1 MKLKNYIY
9 FVPVIISLLGILAII
24 LAVKNKDRKRNKYII
39 IGSIINILYLFI
51 IGSNFIGYYFSIITD
66 LGFLLVE
73 IISFIGGILYLIAI
87 IICIVKKKKVEDIN
101 KNKSILILFLIFIF
115 LPIILFI
122 MCLTREIYLIRNSS
136 IIVFYNPGSLDSLGE
151 TDFAYAISDKYFEEI
166 STEMDLIEY
175 AKIPVVPKNIIETN
189 ESALAK
195 NGITIKK
202 KTSCE
207 RYYENGEI
215 QGCIGPTNYIYV
227 YKNSKL
233 MSKKKIP
240 SKYSVDSFPANVYY
254 NEENKK

>member
-87 IICIVKKKKVEDIN
+87 IICIAKKKKVEDIN
-101 KNKSILILFLIFIF
+101 KNKNILILFLIIIF

-122 MCLTREIYLIRNSS
+122 MCLTREIYLIKNSS
-136 IIVFYNPGSLDSLGE
+136 IIVFYNASSLGE

-175 AKIPVVPKNIIETN
+175 AKIPVVPKNIIEIN
-189 ESALAK
+189 ESTLTK

-207 RYYENGEI
+207 RYVENSKI
-215 QGCIGPTNYIYV
+215 HGCFGSTDYIYV

-233 MSKKKIP
+233 MNKKKIP
-240 SKYSVDSFPANVYY
+240 SKYSVASFPANVYY

>member
-87 IICIVKKKKVEDIN
+87 IICIAKKKKVEDIN
-101 KNKSILILFLIFIF
+101 KNKNILILFLIIIF

-122 MCLTREIYLIRNSS
+122 MCLTREIYLIKNSS
-136 IIVFYNPGSLDSLGE
+136 IIVFYNASSLGE

-189 ESALAK
+189 ESTLTK

-207 RYYENGEI
+207 RYVENSKI
-215 QGCIGPTNYIYV
+215 HGCFGSTDYIYV

-233 MSKKKIP
+233 MNKKKIP
-240 SKYSVDSFPANVYY
+240 SKYSVASFPANIYY

>member
-51 IGSNFIGYYFSIITD
+51 IGSNFIGYCFSIITD

-87 IICIVKKKKVEDIN
+87 IICIAKKKKVEDIN
-101 KNKSILILFLIFIF
+101 KNKNILILFLIIIF

-122 MCLTREIYLIRNSS
+122 MCLTREIYLIKNSS
-136 IIVFYNPGSLDSLGE
+136 IIVFYNASSLGE

-189 ESALAK
+189 ESTLTK

-207 RYYENGEI
+207 RYVENSKI
-215 QGCIGPTNYIYV
+215 HGCFGSTDYIYV

-233 MSKKKIP
+233 MNKKKIP
-240 SKYSVDSFPANVYY
+240 SKYSVASFPANVYY

>member
-1 MKLKNYIY
+1 
-9 FVPVIISLLGILAII
+9 
-24 LAVKNKDRKRNKYII
+24 
-39 IGSIINILYLFI
+39 
-51 IGSNFIGYYFSIITD
+51 
-66 LGFLLVE
+66 
-73 IISFIGGILYLIAI
+73 
-87 IICIVKKKKVEDIN
+87 
-101 KNKSILILFLIFIF
+101 
-115 LPIILFI
+115 

-202 KTSCE
+202 KTNCE

-233 MSKKKIP
+233 MNKKKIP

>member
-87 IICIVKKKKVEDIN
+87 IICIAKKKKVEDIN
-101 KNKSILILFLIFIF
+101 KNKNILILFLIIIF

-122 MCLTREIYLIRNSS
+122 MCLTREIYLIKNSS
-136 IIVFYNPGSLDSLGE
+136 IIVFYNASSLGE

-189 ESALAK
+189 ESTLTK

-207 RYYENGEI
+207 RYVENSKI
-215 QGCIGPTNYIYV
+215 HGCFGSTDYIYV

-233 MSKKKIP
+233 MNKKKIP
-240 SKYSVDSFPANVYY
+240 SKYSVASFPANVYY

>member
-87 IICIVKKKKVEDIN
+87 IICIAKKKKVEDIN
-101 KNKSILILFLIFIF
+101 KNKNILILFLIIIF
-115 LPIILFI
+115 LTIILFI
-122 MCLTREIYLIRNSS
+122 MCLTREIYLIKNSS
-136 IIVFYNPGSLDSLGE
+136 IIVFYNASSLGE

-189 ESALAK
+189 ESTLTK

-207 RYYENGEI
+207 RYVENSKI
-215 QGCIGPTNYIYV
+215 HGCFGSTDYIYV

-233 MSKKKIP
+233 MNKKKIP
-240 SKYSVDSFPANVYY
+240 SKYSVASFPANVYY

>member
-51 IGSNFIGYYFSIITD
+51 IGSNFIGYCFSIITD

-87 IICIVKKKKVEDIN
+87 IICIAKKKKVKDIN
-101 KNKSILILFLIFIF
+101 KNKNILILFLIIIF

-122 MCLTREIYLIRNSS
+122 MCLTREIYLIKNSS
-136 IIVFYNPGSLDSLGE
+136 IIVFYNASSLGE

-189 ESALAK
+189 ESTLTK

-207 RYYENGEI
+207 RYVENSKI
-215 QGCIGPTNYIYV
+215 HGCFGSTDYIYV

-233 MSKKKIP
+233 MNKKKIP
-240 SKYSVDSFPANVYY
+240 SKYSVASFPANVYY

>member
-9 FVPVIISLLGILAII
+9 FEPVIISLLGILAII

-87 IICIVKKKKVEDIN
+87 IICIAKKKKVEDIN
-101 KNKSILILFLIFIF
+101 KNKNILILFLIIIF

-122 MCLTREIYLIRNSS
+122 MCLTREIYLIKNSS
-136 IIVFYNPGSLDSLGE
+136 IIVFYNASSLGE

-189 ESALAK
+189 ESTLTK

-207 RYYENGEI
+207 RYVENSKI
-215 QGCIGPTNYIYV
+215 HGCFGSTDYIYV

-233 MSKKKIP
+233 MNKKKIP
-240 SKYSVDSFPANVYY
+240 SKYSVASFPANVYY

>member
-1 MKLKNYIY
+1 MNLKNYIY

-39 IGSIINILYLFI
+39 IGSIINILYLFT

-66 LGFLLVE
+66 FGFLLVE

-101 KNKSILILFLIFIF
+101 KNKNILILFIIIIIF

-122 MCLTREIYLIRNSS
+122 MCLTREIYLIKNSS
-136 IIVFYNPGSLDSLGE
+136 IIVFYNARSLGE

-189 ESALAK
+189 ESTLAK

-207 RYYENGEI
+207 RYVENSKI
-215 QGCIGPTNYIYV
+215 HGCFGSTDYIYV

-233 MSKKKIP
+233 MNKKKIP

-254 NEENKK
+254 NKEKY

>member
-24 LAVKNKDRKRNKYII
+24 LAVKNKDRKCNKYII

-87 IICIVKKKKVEDIN
+87 IICIVKKKKVGDIN
-101 KNKSILILFLIFIF
+101 KNKSILILFLIIIF

-122 MCLTREIYLIRNSS
+122 MCLTREIYLIKNSS

-151 TDFAYAISDKYFEEI
+151 TDFAYAISDKYFLKDIYESELYKKQRI
-166 STEMDLIEY
+166 D
-175 AKIPVVPKNIIETN
+175 KIKEKIKLDKV
-189 ESALAK
+189 
-195 NGITIKK
+195 TIKK
-202 KTSCE
+202 LILN
-207 RYYENGEI
+207 NGE
-215 QGCIGPTNYIYV
+215 
-227 YKNSKL
+227 L
-233 MSKKKIP
+233 
-240 SKYSVDSFPANVYY
+240 
-254 NEENKK
+254 

>member
-1 MKLKNYIY
+1 MNLKNYIY

-66 LGFLLVE
+66 FGFLLVE

-87 IICIVKKKKVEDIN
+87 IICIVKKKKVENIN
-101 KNKSILILFLIFIF
+101 KNKNILILFIIIIF

-122 MCLTREIYLIRNSS
+122 MCLTREIYLIKNSS
-136 IIVFYNPGSLDSLGE
+136 IILFYNPGGLDG

-189 ESALAK
+189 ESTLAK

-207 RYYENGEI
+207 RYDENSKI
-215 QGCIGPTNYIYV
+215 HGCFGSTDYIYV

-233 MSKKKIP
+233 MNKKKIP

-254 NEENKK
+254 NKEKY

>member
-87 IICIVKKKKVEDIN
+87 IICIAKKKKVKDIN
-101 KNKSILILFLIFIF
+101 KNKNILILFLIIIF

-122 MCLTREIYLIRNSS
+122 MCLTREIYLIKNSS
-136 IIVFYNPGSLDSLGE
+136 IIVFYNASSLGE

-189 ESALAK
+189 ESTLTK

-207 RYYENGEI
+207 RYVENSKI
-215 QGCIGPTNYIYV
+215 HGCFGSTDYIYV

-233 MSKKKIP
+233 MNKKKIP
-240 SKYSVDSFPANVYY
+240 SKYSVASFPANVYY

>member
-87 IICIVKKKKVEDIN
+87 IICIAKKKKVEDIN
-101 KNKSILILFLIFIF
+101 KNKNILILFLI
-115 LPIILFI
+115 II
-122 MCLTREIYLIRNSS
+122 TREIYLIKNSS
-136 IIVFYNPGSLDSLGE
+136 IIVFYNASSLGE

-189 ESALAK
+189 ESTLTK

-207 RYYENGEI
+207 RYVENSKI
-215 QGCIGPTNYIYV
+215 HGCFGSTDYIYV

-233 MSKKKIP
+233 MNKKKIP
-240 SKYSVDSFPANVYY
+240 SKYSVASFPANVYY

>member
-87 IICIVKKKKVEDIN
+87 IICIAKKNKVEDIN
-101 KNKSILILFLIFIF
+101 KNKNILILFLIIIF

-122 MCLTREIYLIRNSS
+122 MCLTREIYLIKNSS
-136 IIVFYNPGSLDSLGE
+136 IIVFYNASSLGE

-189 ESALAK
+189 ESTLTK

-207 RYYENGEI
+207 RYVENSKI
-215 QGCIGPTNYIYV
+215 HGCFGSTDYIYV

-233 MSKKKIP
+233 MNKKKIP
-240 SKYSVDSFPANVYY
+240 SKYSVTSFPANVYY

>member
-1 MKLKNYIY
+1 
-9 FVPVIISLLGILAII
+9 
-24 LAVKNKDRKRNKYII
+24 
-39 IGSIINILYLFI
+39 
-51 IGSNFIGYYFSIITD
+51 
-66 LGFLLVE
+66 
-73 IISFIGGILYLIAI
+73 
-87 IICIVKKKKVEDIN
+87 
-101 KNKSILILFLIFIF
+101 
-115 LPIILFI
+115 
-122 MCLTREIYLIRNSS
+122 MCLTREIYLIKNSS

-207 RYYENGEI
+207 RYVENSKI
-215 QGCIGPTNYIYV
+215 HGCFGSTDYIYV

-233 MSKKKIP
+233 MNKKKIP

-254 NEENKK
+254 NKEKY

>member
-1 MKLKNYIY
+1 MNLKNYIY

-101 KNKSILILFLIFIF
+101 KNKSILILFLIIIF

-122 MCLTREIYLIRNSS
+122 MCLTREIYLIKNSS
-136 IIVFYNPGSLDSLGE
+136 IIVFYNARSFGE

-207 RYYENGEI
+207 RYYENGEMH
-215 QGCIGPTNYIYV
+215 GCIGPTNYIYV

-233 MSKKKIP
+233 MNKKKIP
-240 SKYSVDSFPANVYY
+240 SRYSVDSLPANVYY

>member
-87 IICIVKKKKVEDIN
+87 IICIAKKKKVEDIN
-101 KNKSILILFLIFIF
+101 KNKNILILFLILIF

-122 MCLTREIYLIRNSS
+122 MCLTREIYLIKNSS
-136 IIVFYNPGSLDSLGE
+136 IIVFYNASSLGE

-189 ESALAK
+189 ESTLTK

-207 RYYENGEI
+207 RYVENSKI
-215 QGCIGPTNYIYV
+215 HGCFGSTDYIYV

-233 MSKKKIP
+233 MNKKKIP
-240 SKYSVDSFPANVYY
+240 SKYSVASFPANVYY